1 MSEANDLCNPWCK
14 ETNEGEEQCFSR
26 EIRENIVFLFIVC
39 TCSTSAFI
47 TWARISADVI
57 EGARFIT
64 TWFLTLKSRWVFK
77 KSNDLTSD
85 IGVVPGTMYYVPAI
99 SWTWTPGFRVPRQ
112 AALWSHDLKSLWS
125 EQARFP
131 RGLFNLIQYHGKQI
145 CLGHFVFR
153 TWFTWRL
160 EWLLV
165 FMSSAKAPFWQ
176 TIWSTHGHQEKGNAF
191 LATDLLTYWI

>member
-1 MSEANDLCNPWCK
+1 MS
-14 ETNEGEEQCFSR
+14 
-26 EIRENIVFLFIVC
+26 
-39 TCSTSAFI
+39 
-47 TWARISADVI
+47 
-57 EGARFIT
+57 
-64 TWFLTLKSRWVFK
+64 
-77 KSNDLTSD
+77 
-85 IGVVPGTMYYVPAI
+85 YVPAI

-112 AALWSHDLKSLWS
+112 AALWSHDLKSLQS

-131 RGLFNLIQYHGKQI
+131 RGLLNLLQYHGEHI

-176 TIWSTHGHQEKGNAF
+176 TIWSTHGHQERKAMLFWQQTSSLIGFRLLHQFFSHYSPALTLDLCTGQELGWEVHSMKGHRSHF
-191 LATDLLTYWI
+191 YIKYSTRGGVLLHPLHSTLALLSNCSMVIMLWFQF